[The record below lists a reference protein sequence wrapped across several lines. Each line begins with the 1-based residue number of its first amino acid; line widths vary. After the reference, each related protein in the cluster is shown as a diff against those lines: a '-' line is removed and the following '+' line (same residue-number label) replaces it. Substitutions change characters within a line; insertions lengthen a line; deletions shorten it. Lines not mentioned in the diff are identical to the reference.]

1 MAQSFN
7 RSADYNGKNVFE
19 LKVQAAAPA
28 PDSSKTSG
36 ICPVNGQKGKPVQ
49 RQSVKASLK
58 TSLRAVRET
67 EYFFCAAQECPVVY
81 FTADG
86 TQTFT
91 VEELR
96 ETVFQKE
103 PDNPNV
109 LVCYCFQHTV
119 GSLQAA
125 TPEQR
130 QSILSDI
137 KEGTNAGQ
145 CACDLRN
152 PQGSCCLGN
161 VSKLVKH
168 LSFER

>member
-7 RSADYNGKNVFE
+7 RSAENSGKNVFE
-19 LKVQAAAPA
+19 LKVQAGPA
-28 PDSSKTSG
+28 TDKAKSIG

-49 RQSVKASLK
+49 DQSVKASLK
-58 TSLRAVRET
+58 TSLRAVREI

-81 FTADG
+81 FAADG

-96 ETVFQKE
+96 EAVYQKE

-109 LVCYCFQHTV
+109 LICYCFQHTV
-119 GSLQAA
+119 GSFQAA
-125 TPEQR
+125 TNEQR
-130 QSILSDI
+130 QAILSDI
-137 KEGTNAGQ
+137 KQGTNAGQ

-168 LSFER
+168 LDIE